1 SVLCDHCGEPA
12 METRTVKREGKVY
25 CIPCSNELLWEKS

>member
-1 SVLCDHCGEPA
+1 

-25 CIPCSNELLWEKS
+25 CIPCANELLWEKS